1 MSILQNME
9 IRLTSFHLRRGGA
22 IKISD
27 IKRKYEMKSI
37 ILTVL
42 LLANHLQADY
52 FSDANEAYKN
62 GDFKKTCGLMK
73 KSCDDGYMRA
83 CWDLGLLYS
92 NGRCAEGNRQ
102 KALGLYKKACDG
114 GYEKGCDSYEIF
126 KDIK

>member
-1 MSILQNME
+1 
-9 IRLTSFHLRRGGA
+9 
-22 IKISD
+22 
-27 IKRKYEMKSI
+27 MKSI

-42 LLANHLQADY
+42 LLANYLQADD

-62 GDFKKTCGLMK
+62 GDFKKTCELMK

-92 NGRCAEGNRQ
+92 NGRCAEGDRQ
-102 KALGLYKKACDG
+102 KSLDLYKKACDG

-126 KDIK
+126 KDIETE